1 MARLAME
8 NILELHSLLI
18 IFAQKQKKSCQHIK
32 FEIKIYCCLF
42 HKGKQQANPQ
52 VFHPKTCGY

>member
-32 FEIKIYCCLF
+32 FEIKICCCLF

-52 VFHPKTCGY
+52 VFHPKACGY